1 MDPIIAIVTTR
12 SVSSLN
18 LFSVHFQKKPSR
30 FTNVMRCAIWYH
42 LYNLKN
48 VRNTHGGMLS
58 FTKSNTPPWVFFT
71 FFKLDKCYQIAQ
83 RNTCFVLVFAV
94 CLFIVLMAR
103 VLIKYPLTLFD
114 HFVYFFLCMWGFICW
129 VSIIGPEIPICFEGL
144 FFKFILKFKLQ
155 CGQ

>member
-1 MDPIIAIVTTR
+1 MF
-12 SVSSLN
+12 
-18 LFSVHFQKKPSR
+18 FS
-30 FTNVMRCAIWYH
+30 
-42 LYNLKN
+42 
-48 VRNTHGGMLS
+48 
-58 FTKSNTPPWVFFT
+58 
-71 FFKLDKCYQIAQ
+71 FFKLGKCYQIAQ

-144 FFKFILKFKLQ
+144 FFKFILKFVSAHGYFLQ
-155 CGQ
+155 YLSQWKITMTFIDYALKVVFVPSTDCGKPRSGTKDRNASRKIHTGCLILKSFKFSFGRKSSS